1 MSYLLTLGW
10 PWFAAACGLGALAGY
25 VTTSPAKDAPAA
37 PGWNLIAIAVTL
49 GAGAAASWL
58 GLLDGRAAL
67 TMDVLLIAAL
77 AYLIGLPVGGALKAT
92 QAAPAYAGK
101 RPIVVLR
108 GEARN
113 DEESTVAP
121 SPEPQDMQDEQNEI
135 VATAQ
140 PETATSVEP
149 ALEAAALAAK
159 ALNGK
164 AAQMRAPSGKM
175 APGAPPAAL
184 PAPRDGAADDLAKIK
199 GVGPKSVE
207 KLHALGVF
215 HYDQIAGWSDDN
227 IKWIEASIGA
237 AGRVKRNG
245 WIEQARALS
254 GGALAD
260 RNADAA

>member
-10 PWFAAACGLGALAGY
+10 PWFAAACALGALAGY
-25 VTTSPAKDAPAA
+25 VTTSRAKDAPAP
-37 PGWNLIAIAVTL
+37 PGWNVIAIAATL

-77 AYLIGLPVGGALKAT
+77 AYLVGLPVGAALKT
-92 QAAPAYAGK
+92 TKAAPAYAGK
-101 RPIVVLR
+101 RPIIVLR
-108 GEARN
+108 GATR
-113 DEESTVAP
+113 DVYESTVAQ
-121 SPEPQDMQDEQNEI
+121 SPEPRDEQDEI
-135 VATAQ
+135 FAIAQ
-140 PETATSVEP
+140 PATPTSVEP
-149 ALEAAALAAK
+149 ALEAAASAAK
-159 ALNGK
+159 ALNEK
-164 AAQMRAPSGKM
+164 AAQMRAPSGKRT
-175 APGAPPAAL
+175 PGAPPAAL
-184 PAPRDGAADDLAKIK
+184 PAPRGGAADDLAKIK

-245 WIEQARALS
+245 WIAQAQALS
-254 GGALAD
+254 GGASAD

>member
-10 PWFAAACGLGALAGY
+10 PWFAAACALGALAGY
-25 VTTSPAKDAPAA
+25 VTTSRAKDAPVA
-37 PGWNLIAIAVTL
+37 PGWNIIAIAVTL

-67 TMDVLLIAAL
+67 TLDVLLLSAL
-77 AYLIGLPVGGALKAT
+77 AYLVGLPVGGALKT
-92 QAAPAYAGK
+92 TRSAPAYVAK

-108 GEARN
+108 GAVR
-113 DEESTVAP
+113 DVCESPVAP
-121 SPEPQDMQDEQNEI
+121 SPEAQDEI
-135 VATAQ
+135 IATAQ
-140 PETATSVEP
+140 PTTPTSVEP
-149 ALEAAALAAK
+149 ALEAATSAAK
-159 ALNGK
+159 ALSEK
-164 AAQMRAPSGKM
+164 AAQMRAASGKT

-207 KLHALGVF
+207 KLHALGIF

-227 IKWIEASIGA
+227 IKWIESSLGA

-245 WIEQARALS
+245 WVEQAQAMS
-254 GGALAD
+254 GAASAD

>member
-10 PWFAAACGLGALAGY
+10 PWFAAACALGALAGY
-25 VTTSPAKDAPAA
+25 VTTSRAEDAPAA

-77 AYLIGLPVGGALKAT
+77 AYLVGLPVGAALKTT

-108 GEARN
+108 GAVS
-113 DEESTVAP
+113 DVYESPVEH
-121 SPEPQDMQDEQNEI
+121 SPEPQVEI

-140 PETATSVEP
+140 PETPTSVEP
-149 ALEAAALAAK
+149 ALEAAASAAK
-159 ALNGK
+159 ALNEK

-175 APGAPPAAL
+175 ASGAPPAAL

-227 IKWIEASIGA
+227 IKWIEAAIGA

-245 WIEQARALS
+245 WVEQAQALS
-254 GGALAD
+254 GAASAD
-260 RNADAA
+260 RNVDAA

>member
-10 PWFAAACGLGALAGY
+10 PWFAAACALGALAGY
-25 VTTSPAKDAPAA
+25 ATTSRVNDAPAA
-37 PGWNLIAIAVTL
+37 PGWNIIAIVVTL

-58 GLLDGRAAL
+58 GLFDGRAAL
-67 TMDVLLIAAL
+67 TLDVSLIAML
-77 AYLIGLPVGGALKAT
+77 AYLVGLPVGGALKAT
-92 QAAPAYAGK
+92 QAAPAFAAK

-108 GEARN
+108 GASR
-113 DEESTVAP
+113 DVGESTAAP
-121 SPEPQDMQDEQNEI
+121 SLEPQDEI
-135 VATAQ
+135 VATAE
-140 PETATSVEP
+140 PATPISVEP
-149 ALEAAALAAK
+149 ALDALASASK

-164 AAQMRAPSGKM
+164 AAQMRAPSGRA

-184 PAPRDGAADDLAKIK
+184 PGPRNGAADDLAKIK

-227 IKWIEASIGA
+227 VKWIEAALGA

-245 WIEQARALS
+245 WIAQAQALS
-254 GGALAD
+254 GGARA
-260 RNADAA
+260 NQSADAA